1 MSGPSWLCAT
11 RPQSDQGDPA
21 VAARTADTDAFSR
34 TGGMAAAEALP
45 TVADAVRAHPFYN
58 PGLSNPQ
65 QRPRVPAAGTSDM
78 QTLQISPGWSSQIA
92 AIRDRHTEDTNLI
105 RVGNTFYRMCSGN
118 ASHFHVQLQA
128 AGSPALQLALDAR
141 DFRVLSIDGH
151 APDPHAGGSPE
162 APPGISLGE
171 AVHSLACEAPPP
183 EQARPM
189 RTLVAFCV
197 AESIRSDHLAAALE
211 HSLCMPAPA
220 QAGAGGLTL
229 REWWTLAP
237 RWGAASDAIYAIL
250 SPQARR
256 ILEQPRSRLTPQQ
269 GHYSEYVDAARL
281 PAHLQ
286 RCAQVTKVLRH
297 PDLAAAPAT

>member
-1 MSGPSWLCAT
+1 
-11 RPQSDQGDPA
+11 
-21 VAARTADTDAFSR
+21 
-34 TGGMAAAEALP
+34 
-45 TVADAVRAHPFYN
+45 
-58 PGLSNPQ
+58 
-65 QRPRVPAAGTSDM
+65 M

-118 ASHFHVQLQA
+118 ASHFHIQLQA

-151 APDPHAGGSPE
+151 APEAHAGGTPQ
-162 APPGISLGE
+162 APAGISLGD
-171 AVHSLACEAPPP
+171 AVRSLACQAPPP
-183 EQARPM
+183 AQARPM

-211 HSLCMPAPA
+211 RNLCMPASAPA
-220 QAGAGGLTL
+220 GPGSLTL
-229 REWWTLAP
+229 QEWWTLAP
-237 RWGAASDAIYAIL
+237 RWGAASDAIYALL

-286 RCAQVTKVLRH
+286 RCAQVTKVLRR
-297 PDLAAAPAT
+297 PDLAAAPEA